1 MKSTFHCTHGV
12 DEHMQIVMGPLK
24 QVWEPNA
31 HNWLFV
37 VLVVLWCKLL
47 AVCHMMVPASIFD
60 LQCCTVRPQ
69 RAGRHT
75 TRLITAS
82 PWVPIATPSGY
93 FFFPMNAAFQGA
105 TAARFDFRNDVFFRN
120 PCLEH
125 VTFDVSLSF
134 HPAAIGI
141 SGFEWSWRT
150 GVFVRENKKRQGRS
164 LVTDRHAVY
173 SMWWTSESLIMIII

>member
-12 DEHMQIVMGPLK
+12 DEHMQIMMGPLK

-82 PWVPIATPSGY
+82 PWVPIATPSGC

-134 HPAAIGI
+134 HPAQRSESAG
-141 SGFEWSWRT
+141 SSDRDGRVFLFEKI
-150 GVFVRENKKRQGRS
+150 NKKARTIVSYGS
-164 LVTDRHAVY
+164 PC
-173 SMWWTSESLIMIII
+173 SI